1 MKSHP
6 LHVSSNTSLPLA
18 IRDTFPSWISYAH
31 MKVCISILP
40 LKKNTNGTCTKAHK
54 LPTAPPLKKATQ
66 TV

>member
-6 LHVSSNTSLPLA
+6 FHVSSNTSLPLA

-40 LKKNTNGTCTKAHK
+40 LKKTLMAHAQKHTNYQL
-54 LPTAPPLKKATQ
+54 LPL
-66 TV
+66 